1 MSVSS
6 RVVDA
11 TTGSPVVGVAVS
23 LWESAAIE
31 GEAPAEGA
39 WTLVSQGHS
48 RADGTVESWAVR
60 QGIYRLVY
68 ATGAWW
74 ARRGVPTVYPEAVVT
89 FSVTDPGTHCHVRLV
104 VSPYAYTTYVTS
116 EHPPDLG

>member
-11 TTGSPVVGVAVS
+11 TSGAPAVGVAVS

-39 WTLVSQGHS
+39 WTLLSQGHS
-48 RADGTVESWAVR
+48 QADGTVESWAVR
-60 QGIYRLVY
+60 QGIYRLVF
-68 ATGAWW
+68 AIGAWW
-74 ARRGVPTVYPEAVVT
+74 AQCGMPTVYPEAVVT
-89 FSVTDPGTHCHVRLV
+89 FSVTDPGTHCHVTLL
-104 VSPYAYTTYVTS
+104 VSPYAYTATVTT
-116 EHPPDLG
+116 ERPVE